1 MKKCR
6 LELLLYEILHLRE
19 SLVGSLAF
27 FILVLN
33 QGGPVNKNNLV
44 SCIVSISSGSEFS
57 HHSAELKIM
66 KKKLLA
72 TL

>member
-19 SLVGSLAF
+19 SLVGPLAF

-33 QGGPVNKNNLV
+33 QGGPVKKITLYLV
-44 SCIVSISSGSEFS
+44 LYPYLVDRSSATTQLSC
-57 HHSAELKIM
+57 
-66 KKKLLA
+66 KL
-72 TL
+72 